1 MRGQD
6 KRGGTVDL
14 RGVAIRRNAQSVYR
28 MLFVNPAKDSA
39 RLAQGY
45 KETTYSFRRLS
56 QAEASK
62 IKPLRL
68 LLIPA
73 NKSDSIGGL
82 SKTLPYGKYNES
94 WFRLLNDLKPNDAL
108 PRNRRLKVVAA

>member
-1 MRGQD
+1 
-6 KRGGTVDL
+6 
-14 RGVAIRRNAQSVYR
+14 
-28 MLFVNPAKDSA
+28 
-39 RLAQGY
+39 
-45 KETTYSFRRLS
+45 LS

-68 LLIPA
+68 LLVPA

-94 WFRLLNDLKPNDAL
+94 WFRVLNDLKPNEGL